1 MKKSQRRNP
10 KKTGLTGRLA
20 CGPQP
25 RPLCTVG
32 GPSSWTLVLVV
43 VGGGTECR
51 CPGGLRY
58 IDMVIEPGNEPPKRW
73 IIIDHLR
80 LRRCTTGLQYIYIYY
95 IYYIIYIYCLILYHF
110 ADSIEPETE
119 MGRGCGPGSPIMSKS
134 LKLGARNPLHFLHT
148 VYIRIRWLWPCG
160 RGSFFKATSNT
171 AVGQNSPKETCH
183 RCCLSFVPYPFWGGQ
198 VSHSHR

>member
-1 MKKSQRRNP
+1 MNRENSQRRNP
-10 KKTGLTGRLA
+10 QPGLTGRLA

-51 CPGGLRY
+51 RPGGLRY

-80 LRRCTTGLQYIYIYY
+80 LRRCRECSSKMLEYHRATIFIYIIYYIYNILYI
-95 IYYIIYIYCLILYHF
+95 IYYIIYILYHF

-148 VYIRIRWLWPCG
+148 VYIRI
-160 RGSFFKATSNT
+160 
-171 AVGQNSPKETCH
+171 
-183 RCCLSFVPYPFWGGQ
+183 
-198 VSHSHR
+198 

>member
-80 LRRCTTGLQYIYIYY
+80 LRRCRECSSKMLEYHRATLYILYYIYI
-95 IYYIIYIYCLILYHF
+95 IIIIYIRLY
-110 ADSIEPETE
+110 I
-119 MGRGCGPGSPIMSKS
+119 
-134 LKLGARNPLHFLHT
+134 
-148 VYIRIRWLWPCG
+148 YIVLYMPASEWTRTNLR
-160 RGSFFKATSNT
+160 SAT
-171 AVGQNSPKETCH
+171 
-183 RCCLSFVPYPFWGGQ
+183 
-198 VSHSHR
+198 